1 MNDFQ
6 QQLEAIR
13 ACLEQLQQQVDQVPV
28 IPSALTKTVTEL
40 VAHFTELEAN
50 HRQGL
55 SQPVS
60 ETSLAEEHNM
70 LRTLID
76 NLPDFVYFKDIESR
90 FVTGNQTVAQQ
101 MGAGTVEGLIGKT
114 DFDFYPAELAARYYA
129 DEQIIFKIGQ
139 PLVNRE
145 EPVVYNQGRPG
156 WMLTTKVPLRDSQQ
170 RIVGLVGV
178 GRDITDL
185 KQAQEA
191 LRESERLNRIILNS
205 LSAHI
210 AVVDRQGVI
219 MAVNE
224 AWERFARDQGLTDTG
239 RVGIGANYLAACGF
253 FEGEAARLGIEG
265 VLNGS
270 QAHFTLEYACPTPLR
285 DLWFLMTVTPL
296 SGKDRGAVISHLDI
310 TERKQ
315 VEEALERERDFA
327 ESLIETAPM
336 ITLVLDTDGRIVRYN
351 SYTEEILGYR
361 LAEVQGQ
368 DWFEIYF
375 PERTRAAMRDLF
387 LRAIPTDIYIRG
399 HVNPVITKAG
409 QVREVEWSGKTL
421 RNSDGQIIGLLAVG
435 QDITERRQAEIEK
448 AQLLEAVTEQREQ
461 LRALTGRLAEAREL
475 ERKELARELHDQV
488 GQKLTALNLNLNI
501 IQTQSPP
508 TPASSHGA
516 MQRCLTDSLILV
528 EQTTECIQDLMANL
542 RPPVLDD
549 YGLVA
554 ALRWYGSQFA
564 KRVSFTISVQGVE
577 PNPRLAGPVEH
588 ALFRI
593 TQEAL
598 TNVAKHAQA
607 NQVSIVL
614 TVEKERVHL
623 AITDDGLGFEGAG
636 RSNPIGRQSWGLLTM
651 VERAEAVGGHCW
663 ITSQPGQG
671 TQVIVEAPR

>member
-1 MNDFQ
+1 
-6 QQLEAIR
+6 
-13 ACLEQLQQQVDQVPV
+13 
-28 IPSALTKTVTEL
+28 
-40 VAHFTELEAN
+40 
-50 HRQGL
+50 
-55 SQPVS
+55 
-60 ETSLAEEHNM
+60 
-70 LRTLID
+70 
-76 NLPDFVYFKDIESR
+76 
-90 FVTGNQTVAQQ
+90 
-101 MGAGTVEGLIGKT
+101 MGAGNVEGLIGKT

-129 DEQIIFKIGQ
+129 DEQVIFKTGQ

-145 EPVVYNQGRPG
+145 EPVVDNQGRPG

-191 LRESERLNRIILNS
+191 LRESERLNRIILDS
-205 LSAHI
+205 LSAQI
-210 AVVDRQGVI
+210 AVVDKHGVI
-219 MAVNE
+219 MVVNE

-239 RVGIGANYLAACGF
+239 RVGIGVNYLAACGS
-253 FEGEAARLGIEG
+253 FEGEAARVGIEA
-265 VLNGS
+265 VLAGR
-270 QAHFTLEYACPTPLR
+270 QTQFTLEYACHTPLR

-315 VEEALERERDFA
+315 MEEALERERDFA

-368 DWFEIYF
+368 DWFEFCF
-375 PERTRAAMRDLF
+375 PEKTQAAMRDLF
-387 LRAIPTDIYIRG
+387 LRAIPTDIYVRG

-448 AQLLEAVTEQREQ
+448 AQLFEAVTEQREQ

-508 TPASSHGA
+508 TLAGSHST
-516 MQRCLTDSLILV
+516 MERCLTDSLILV

-554 ALRWYGSQFA
+554 ALRWYANQFA
-564 KRVSFTISVQGVE
+564 ARVSFTISVQGVE

-598 TNVAKHAQA
+598 TNIAKHAQA
-607 NQVSIVL
+607 NQVSIAL
-614 TVEKERVHL
+614 TVEKDRVHL
-623 AITDDGLGFEGAG
+623 TIIDDGVGFESAD
-636 RSNPIGRQSWGLLTM
+636 RSNPSGRQSWGLLTM

-671 TQVIVEAPR
+671 TQVTVEALR